1 MPQTAIG
8 YSSSVPQVSK
18 TTVAD
23 TISVR
28 RAVNQPTLEPGIW
41 VCLQERPN
49 DWSHDR
55 ALLLCECAEHEWVAW
70 IPDYGE
76 ATIHSRQFTFETA

>member
-8 YSSSVPQVSK
+8 YSSSGHQAS
-18 TTVAD
+18 TTTPAD
-23 TISVR
+23 STSAR
-28 RAVNQPTLEPGIW
+28 CAVNQPTLEAGSW

-76 ATIHSRQFTFETA
+76 ATIHSRQFSFETD

>member
-8 YSSSVPQVSK
+8 YSSSAPQAAK
-18 TTVAD
+18 TTAEY
-23 TISVR
+23 TSAR
-28 RAVNQPTLEPGIW
+28 HAVNQSTLESGIW

-55 ALLLCECAEHEWVAW
+55 ALLLCECAEHEWLAW

-76 ATIHSRQFTFETA
+76 ASIHSRQFAFEAD